1 MKHLNTESIIKVG
14 YDSRTNLYTFKTPGS
29 YSAKNVCVNGKPITD
44 PLRGQKVGE
53 LMTIN
58 EEPKTI
64 TYETSERK
72 LIGYDNMETN
82 TTTSVKEY
90 DEQVKLINN
99 TREYNDNNEEWI
111 YDSIEDEVF
120 ATRFF
125 RNHTVIYETVN
136 TVHNMEIEFISYPVS
151 EHSNIVPL
159 YSIDAKN
166 VFETKCK
173 FTPTNIQTFKD
184 ICKARGIDDSRI
196 DIPTHSG
203 LRYVKIDGKYVSG
216 MEEFEKTFS
225 REIIASY
232 EECVERMTAT
242 KNKLKELVDFHFAK
256 QSQNVLDKETV
267 GSLLTEL
274 VSLESRVNGLDVK
287 VKEYNSQ
294 RSAVSK
300 IREMI
305 NTYKQLA

>member
-1 MKHLNTESIIKVG
+1 MENTIKVG

-29 YSAKNVCVNGKPITD
+29 YSAKNVCVNGSPITD

-58 EEPKTI
+58 EKPETI

-72 LIGYDNMETN
+72 VIGYDNTETN
-82 TTTSVKEY
+82 TTISVKEY
-90 DEQVKLINN
+90 QEILTKINQTKCLADADEV
-99 TREYNDNNEEWI
+99 I
-111 YDSIEDEVF
+111 YETIEDEIF

-125 RNHTVIYETVN
+125 RTHKAIYENIN

-151 EHSNIVPL
+151 EYSNIVPL

-173 FTPTNIQTFKD
+173 FTPNNLQTFKD
-184 ICKARGIDDSRI
+184 ICKVRGIDDSRI
-196 DIPTHSG
+196 GIPSHSG
-203 LRYVKIDGKYVSG
+203 LKYAKIDGIYISG
-216 MEEFEKTFS
+216 MKEFEKTFS
-225 REIIASY
+225 REIIATY

-256 QSQNVLDKETV
+256 QSQNVLDKATV
-267 GSLLTEL
+267 GHLLSQL
-274 VSLESRVNGLDVK
+274 QILQNSVYGLDVK
-287 VKEYNSQ
+287 VKDETSR
-294 RSAVSK
+294 RSVSN
-300 IREMI
+300 RI
-305 NTYKQLA
+305 NELIKVYKELA

>member
-1 MKHLNTESIIKVG
+1 MVMDNKIKVG

-29 YSAKNVCVNGKPITD
+29 YSAKNVCVNGNPITD

-58 EEPKTI
+58 EQPETI

-72 LIGYDNMETN
+72 LIGYDNTETN
-82 TTTSVKEY
+82 TTISVKEY
-90 DEQVKLINN
+90 QEIVAKISE
-99 TREYNDNNEEWI
+99 TREYDDDSEEFT
-111 YDSIEDEVF
+111 YDTLEDEVF

-125 RNHTVIYETVN
+125 RTHKAIYENIN
-136 TVHNMEIEFISYPVS
+136 TVHNIEIEFIQYPVS

-203 LRYVKIDGKYVSG
+203 LRFVKIDSKFVSG

-232 EECVERMTAT
+232 EECVERMAAT

-256 QSQNVLDKETV
+256 QSQNVLDKGTV

-274 VSLESRVNGLDVK
+274 VNLEREVNGLDVK
-287 VKEYNSQ
+287 VKDYNNQ

-305 NTYKQLA
+305 NIYKQLV